1 LYPSPHIRRVGQDGI
16 MRIKTFRAQ
25 SIAEALSAVKKDLG
39 RNAVILHTRT
49 MKQGGLLGFG
59 AKQIFEITASDEP
72 VTAARLARAPKPT
85 IEEVVPG
92 MSSGGAASGRPILA
106 KSAAANAYRRAA
118 ELAKAPPAPARAP
131 ASPARAPVQ
140 PPVAPRQV
148 EEPMLMSVRERRIA
162 EARAG
167 FESQRAASAAQGKL
181 FDASRQAAGPRDPL
195 ASARGSQPSPA
206 PAPAPAD
213 ASPDIHRELADIKLL
228 VNQVLQSG
236 PTTSAGVAAGTM
248 PEALFRHYLLLLE
261 SAVSREIADSIIG
274 AVRDELTPGELQD
287 EDIVRTTVLRHI
299 ASLIPQAGTP
309 PLRGGR
315 GGYGPHVIALV
326 GPTGVGKTT
335 TVAKLAAAYKLR
347 HGKSVALIT
356 SDTYRIAAVDQL
368 RTYAGIIGLP
378 LKVVM
383 NPHEMAAAVQSLS
396 NFDVVLIDTA
406 GRSQFNADRLAE
418 LREFIEAA
426 NPTEVHLVLSSTA
439 GEAVMQK
446 TVAAFSPLRP
456 GSVILTK
463 LDEAVNFGVI
473 VNVARQLGAA
483 FSFITTGQEVPDD
496 IEAGQPDRLARMV
509 LDNTLVPARAVAPQP
524 FQPQPQPQAYQPAPA
539 PMYYQQ
545 PVQPMTAAMP
555 GRDDAAYARM
565 EREGLFGVQ
574 PPSAPPGIDTSPYP
588 TYANY
593 TGGHGR

>member
-1 LYPSPHIRRVGQDGI
+1 MFPSTHDRGVGQDGT

-39 RNAVILHTRT
+39 KTAIILHTRT
-49 MKQGGLLGFG
+49 VKQGGILGFG
-59 AKQIFEITASDEP
+59 AKQVFEITASDEP

-85 IEEVVPG
+85 VETVIPG
-92 MSSGGAASGRPILA
+92 ALAANRPVLA
-106 KSAAANAYRRAA
+106 KSAAASAYRRAA
-118 ELAKAPPAPARAP
+118 ELANHTSAPAPAARP
-131 ASPARAPVQ
+131 TASPTPAPLPADGPQ
-140 PPVAPRQV
+140 
-148 EEPMLMSVRERRIA
+148 MMSVRERRLA
-162 EARAG
+162 AAKAD
-167 FESQRAASAAQGKL
+167 FAAQRAA
-181 FDASRQAAGPRDPL
+181 AGPPESRSRTREE
-195 ASARGSQPSPA
+195 AA
-206 PAPAPAD
+206 PAAT
-213 ASPDIHRELADIKLL
+213 ASKPTPVQKANPPETQSEIQRELADIKLL
-228 VNQVLQSG
+228 VNQVLHSA
-236 PTTSAGVAAGTM
+236 PTTSAGVAAGAM
-248 PEALFRHYLLLLE
+248 PEALFRQYLRLLE
-261 SAVSREIADSIIG
+261 SAVSRDIADSIIG
-274 AVRDELTPGELQD
+274 AVRDELTPGELTD

-299 ASLIPQAGTP
+299 SSLIPSAGTP
-309 PLRGGR
+309 PLRGGMGGR

-335 TVAKLAAAYKLR
+335 TVAKLAASYKLR

-383 NPHEMAAAVQSLS
+383 SPQEMGAAVQSLS
-396 NFDVVLIDTA
+396 QYDVVLIDTA

-439 GEAVMQK
+439 GEAVLQK
-446 TVAAFSPLRP
+446 TVAAFAPLGP

-509 LDNTLVPARAVAPQP
+509 LDNVLVPARAMPGAP
-524 FQPQPQPQAYQPAPA
+524 QPAPA
-539 PMYYQQ
+539 PHYAQ
-545 PVQPMTAAMP
+545 PQPQHRP
-555 GRDDAAYARM
+555 HDDPAYARL
-565 EREGLFGVQ
+565 EREGLFGAQ
-574 PPSAPPGIDTSPYP
+574 PPAAIDTSHYP
-588 TYANY
+588 TYAAY

>member
-1 LYPSPHIRRVGQDGI
+1 MFPKGQHSRVGQDGT

-39 RNAVILHTRT
+39 KNAVILHTRT
-49 MKQGGLLGFG
+49 VKQGGLLGFG
-59 AKQIFEITASDEP
+59 AKQVFEITASDEP

-85 IEEVVPG
+85 VENVNP
-92 MSSGGAASGRPILA
+92 GAASTNRPVLA
-106 KSAAANAYRRAA
+106 KSAAASAYRRAA
-118 ELAKAPPAPARAP
+118 ELANQTPGLEAQRPATAARPAPTPRPAPAALP
-131 ASPARAPVQ
+131 A
-140 PPVAPRQV
+140 
-148 EEPMLMSVRERRIA
+148 EEPQYMAVRERRLA
-162 EARAG
+162 AAKAD
-167 FESQRAASAAQGKL
+167 FAAQRASAV
-181 FDASRQAAGPRDPL
+181 P
-195 ASARGSQPSPA
+195 QPEPKSIPAPKPA
-206 PAPAPAD
+206 PAPVAKAAQPA
-213 ASPDIHRELADIKLL
+213 AESPSEIQRELADIKLL
-228 VNQVLQSG
+228 VNQVLHSS
-236 PTTSAGVAAGTM
+236 PTTSAGVAAGAM
-248 PEALFRHYLLLLE
+248 PEALFRNYLLLLE
-261 SAVSREIADSIIG
+261 SAVSRDIADSIIG
-274 AVRDELTPGELQD
+274 AVRDELTPGELTD
-287 EDIVRTTVLRHI
+287 ADIVRTTVLRHI
-299 ASLIPQAGTP
+299 SSLIPSASTP

-335 TVAKLAAAYKLR
+335 TVAKLAASYKLR
-347 HGKSVALIT
+347 HGKTVALIT

-383 NPHEMAAAVQSLS
+383 TPQEMAAAVQSLS
-396 NFDVVLIDTA
+396 QYDVVLIDTA

-426 NPTEVHLVLSSTA
+426 NPTEVHLVLSSTS

-446 TVAAFSPLRP
+446 TIAAFAPLGP

-509 LDNTLVPARAVAPQP
+509 LDNVLVPSRPAPQQSYQP
-524 FQPQPQPQAYQPAPA
+524 PQPQPQQYQQPQPQYAPAPA
-539 PMYYQQ
+539 PM
-545 PVQPMTAAMP
+545 PR
-555 GRDDAAYARM
+555 RDDAAYARM

-574 PPSAPPGIDTSPYP
+574 PPSAPIDTSAYP
-588 TYANY
+588 TYASY

>member
-1 LYPSPHIRRVGQDGI
+1 
-16 MRIKTFRAQ
+16 
-25 SIAEALSAVKKDLG
+25 
-39 RNAVILHTRT
+39 
-49 MKQGGLLGFG
+49 
-59 AKQIFEITASDEP
+59 
-72 VTAARLARAPKPT
+72 
-85 IEEVVPG
+85 
-92 MSSGGAASGRPILA
+92 
-106 KSAAANAYRRAA
+106 
-118 ELAKAPPAPARAP
+118 
-131 ASPARAPVQ
+131 
-140 PPVAPRQV
+140 
-148 EEPMLMSVRERRIA
+148 MSVRERRLAAAKA
-162 EARAG
+162 EFAA
-167 FESQRAASAAQGKL
+167 QRAAATPEPKPMPVPKPTAAPKV
-181 FDASRQAAGPRDPL
+181 A
-195 ASARGSQPSPA
+195 QPEAQSE
-206 PAPAPAD
+206 
-213 ASPDIHRELADIKLL
+213 IQRELADIKLL
-228 VNQVLQSG
+228 VNQVLHSG
-236 PTTSAGVAAGTM
+236 PTTSAGVAAGAM
-248 PEALFRHYLLLLE
+248 PEALFRHYLRLLE
-261 SAVSREIADSIIG
+261 SAVSRDIADSIIG
-274 AVRDELTPGELQD
+274 AVRDELTPGELTD

-299 ASLIPQAGTP
+299 SSLIPSAGTP

-335 TVAKLAAAYKLR
+335 TVAKLAASYKLR

-383 NPHEMAAAVQSLS
+383 SPQEMAAAVQSLS
-396 NFDVVLIDTA
+396 QYDVVLIDTA

-439 GEAVMQK
+439 GEAVLQK
-446 TVAAFSPLRP
+446 TVANFAPLGP

-509 LDNTLVPARAVAPQP
+509 LDNALVPARAMP
-524 FQPQPQPQAYQPAPA
+524 PQAYQPAPEPQPYYA
-539 PMYYQQ
+539 PAAV
-545 PVQPMTAAMP
+545 PAMP
-555 GRDDAAYARM
+555 RRDDAAYARM
-565 EREGLFGVQ
+565 EREGLFGAQ
-574 PPSAPPGIDTSPYP
+574 PPSAPIDTSNYP
-588 TYANY
+588 TYAAY